1 MLFDGDAI
9 KVQDLGEGLV
19 ELCFGRKGESVN
31 KLDRLAFGELRGAL
45 EILAKTPDLK
55 GVLVTSAKDVFIVG
69 ADIFEFVEVFGQ
81 EPEDVAAFA
90 AGNAAIMTALSDL
103 PAPSVAVINGL
114 ALGGGFEVALA
125 ADYRVM
131 SSAAKVGLP
140 EVTLGIFP
148 GYGGTVRL
156 PRLIGLA
163 EAAQWIISGA
173 QQTAETA
180 LEQGA
185 VDAVGAPAE
194 LRGAALSLLR
204 HAIASPAEWQ
214 ERRRRADRS
223 VGVGENAGDLL
234 KSARA
239 NAAKALP
246 HYPAAHDA
254 VDLLEAGA
262 ALDRDAALALE
273 AEQFA
278 KTARSQAAGSLV
290 AIFVNEQALKK
301 IGKQYAKTAA
311 PVRAAAVIGAG
322 VMGAGIAYQSALR
335 GVPAILKD
343 VSEKAVEGGVAEA
356 KKLLAKSVEQG
367 RLKQEKADAVLAA
380 IAPQLSFEGFD
391 KVDVVIEAIVEN
403 LAVKTK
409 VFR

>member
-9 KVQDLGEGLV
+9 KVRRSRRGT
-19 ELCFGRKGESVN
+19 GRASLRAKGANPSTSSIASPSAN
-31 KLDRLAFGELRGAL
+31 CAARSN
-45 EILAKTPDLK
+45 ILAKTPDLK

-103 PAPSVAVINGL
+103 PAPSVAAINGL

-185 VDAVGAPAE
+185 VDAVAAPAE
-194 LRGAALSLLR
+194 LREAALTLLR

-223 VGVGENAGDLL
+223 VGVGRERRRPFKERTGERGEGPA
-234 KSARA
+234 
-239 NAAKALP
+239 ALP
-246 HYPAAHDA
+246 RRP
-254 VDLLEAGA
+254 
-262 ALDRDAALALE
+262 
-273 AEQFA
+273 
-278 KTARSQAAGSLV
+278 
-290 AIFVNEQALKK
+290 
-301 IGKQYAKTAA
+301 
-311 PVRAAAVIGAG
+311 
-322 VMGAGIAYQSALR
+322 
-335 GVPAILKD
+335 
-343 VSEKAVEGGVAEA
+343 
-356 KKLLAKSVEQG
+356 
-367 RLKQEKADAVLAA
+367 
-380 IAPQLSFEGFD
+380 
-391 KVDVVIEAIVEN
+391 
-403 LAVKTK
+403 
-409 VFR
+409 

>member
-1 MLFDGDAI
+1 
-9 KVQDLGEGLV
+9 
-19 ELCFGRKGESVN
+19 
-31 KLDRLAFGELRGAL
+31 
-45 EILAKTPDLK
+45 
-55 GVLVTSAKDVFIVG
+55 
-69 ADIFEFVEVFGQ
+69 
-81 EPEDVAAFA
+81 
-90 AGNAAIMTALSDL
+90 
-103 PAPSVAVINGL
+103 
-114 ALGGGFEVALA
+114 
-125 ADYRVM
+125 M

-185 VDAVGAPAE
+185 VDAVDAPAE
-194 LRGAALSLLR
+194 LREAALSLLR

-214 ERRRRADRS
+214 ERRRRADQS
-223 VGVGENAGDLL
+223 VGLGENASDLL

-239 NAAKALP
+239 NAAKSLP

-301 IGKQYAKTAA
+301 IGKQYAKAAA

-343 VSEKAVEGGVAEA
+343 VSEQAVEGGVAEA
-356 KKLLAKSVEQG
+356 RKLLAKSVEQG
-367 RLKQEKADAVLAA
+367 TPHAGKGRYGARRDRAA
-380 IAPQLSFEGFD
+380 AQL
-391 KVDVVIEAIVEN
+391 
-403 LAVKTK
+403 
-409 VFR
+409 